1 MKAAPEELIHITGE
15 ILLNLIFPGE
25 NIEVKVQKESLSIK
39 AYLSRKGGF
48 IDFFTDIFVIS

>member
-15 ILLNLIFPGE
+15 ILLYLIFPGE

-39 AYLSRKGGF
+39 AYLSRKG
-48 IDFFTDIFVIS
+48 DLFTSLHIYL

>member
-48 IDFFTDIFVIS
+48 IHFFTHIFIIS